1 VRGFWKVQKYFEL
14 IIWVRER
21 NQQIPKETR
30 CCTLFSEG
38 VLLRK
43 SQKYFE
49 LMILVRETIS

>member
-1 VRGFWKVQKYFEL
+1 VYQKYFEL